1 MMLELIEKVFE
12 RLNAL
17 GFEEVQARLA
27 RGEHLG
33 DAVDQAAAGLPRDL
47 DPGDLLAQLRIASGE
62 PALGGEPLRVA
73 PERRVR
79 DQPLDAADIGPV
91 DSALEG

>member
-33 DAVDQAAAGLPRDL
+33 DA
-47 DPGDLLAQLRIASGE
+47 QLVLWG
-62 PALGGEPLRVA
+62 
-73 PERRVR
+73 
-79 DQPLDAADIGPV
+79 
-91 DSALEG
+91 